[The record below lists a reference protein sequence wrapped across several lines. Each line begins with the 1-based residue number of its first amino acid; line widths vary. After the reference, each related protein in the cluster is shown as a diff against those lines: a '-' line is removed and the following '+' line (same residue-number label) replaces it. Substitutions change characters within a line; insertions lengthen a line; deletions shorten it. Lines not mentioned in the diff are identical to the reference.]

1 MATVS
6 TLFLIA
12 VIAVLAPLLSEITP
26 VRMLPVVV
34 AEIVLGI
41 AAGPLLDIAEPDAL
55 LTLLAG
61 LGLAFLF
68 FLAGAEI
75 DINRISGRPLLL
87 GASGWACSLV
97 LAVIVA
103 AGLAAADIASP
114 VKFVA
119 AALATTALGTL
130 MPILRD
136 AHVLETH
143 LGRYVIAV
151 GMFGELCPIILISL
165 LLSGSTDEALTT
177 ALLIAFTIIAL
188 ACAVAAKRLRPPR
201 FMALLDRS
209 MHTTS
214 QLPVRVCVLL
224 LVALVYVAR
233 DFGFDVILGAFAA
246 GMVVSLASP
255 SIKEPEVL
263 KHKLEAIG
271 FGFLVPVFFI
281 TSGITFDLDGLT
293 SDPGAVALVPIFLLA
308 LLAVRGLPA
317 LLYSR
322 DLGRREQLALAFY
335 SATTLPIVVAITT
348 IAVTDRKM
356 DSDTA
361 AALVAAGMLSVL
373 IFPTVARLLTRAAT
387 ASARAAGEAQVS
399 EASAAS

>member
-1 MATVS
+1 VTTVS

-12 VIAVLAPLLSEITP
+12 IIAVLAPLLSEITP
-26 VRMLPVVV
+26 AALLPVVV

-41 AAGPLLDIAEPDAL
+41 VAGPMLGIAEDSAL
-55 LTLLAG
+55 LELLAG
-61 LGLAFLF
+61 LGLGFLF

-75 DINRISGRPLLL
+75 DLSRIKGRPLTLA
-87 GASGWACSLV
+87 ASGWLASLV
-97 LAVIVA
+97 LAIIAAVAFA
-103 AGLAAADIASP
+103 AGDIASP

-136 AHVLETH
+136 ANLLHTH
-143 LGRYVIAV
+143 LGRHVIAV
-151 GMFGELCPIILISL
+151 GMFGELGPIILISV
-165 LLSGSTDEALTT
+165 LLSGSTDEYLTT
-177 ALLIAFTIIAL
+177 ALLITFTLIAL
-188 ACAVAAKRLRPPR
+188 ACATVAKRARPPR

-214 QLPVRVCVLL
+214 QLPVRVCMLL
-224 LVALVYVAR
+224 LIGLVYVAR
-233 DFGFDVILGAFAA
+233 DFGFDIILGAFAA

-271 FGFLVPVFFI
+271 FGFLIPIFFI
-281 TSGITFDLDGLT
+281 TSGIVFDLDGLT
-293 SDPGAVALVPIFLLA
+293 NDPGSIALVPIFLLA
-308 LLAVRGLPA
+308 LLAVRGIPA
-317 LLYSR
+317 LLYRNDLRPR
-322 DLGRREQLALAFY
+322 DQLALAFY
-335 SATTLPIVVAITT
+335 SATSLPIIVAITT
-348 IAVTDRKM
+348 IAVTDGKM

-373 IFPTVARLLTRAAT
+373 IFPAVARFLSRAT
-387 ASARAAGEAQVS
+387 AQAAPRAGEAPEIAL
-399 EASAAS
+399 EA

>member
-1 MATVS
+1 VTIVS

-12 VIAVLAPLLSEITP
+12 FIAVLAPFLSEITP
-26 VRMLPVVV
+26 AAMLPVVV

-41 AAGPLLDIAEPDAL
+41 VAGPVLGIAKPSDLLEL
-55 LTLLAG
+55 FSG

-75 DINRISGRPLLL
+75 DLDRISGRPLLL
-87 GASGWACSLV
+87 GASGWLVSLV
-97 LAVIVA
+97 LATIVA
-103 AGLAAADIASP
+103 VGLSVGDMASP

-136 AHVLETH
+136 AHVLQTH

-165 LLSGSTDEALTT
+165 LLSGSTHEFLTT
-177 ALLIAFTIIAL
+177 ALLIAFTAIAL
-188 ACAVAAKRLRPPR
+188 ACATVAKSVRPPR

-214 QLPVRVCVLL
+214 QLPVRFCMLL

-246 GMVVSLASP
+246 GMVVSLASS

-271 FGFLVPVFFI
+271 YGFLVPIFFI

-293 SDPGAVALVPIFLLA
+293 SNPGSLALVPIFLLA
-308 LLAVRGLPA
+308 LLAVRGAPA
-317 LLYSR
+317 LLYRNDLRPR
-322 DLGRREQLALAFY
+322 DQLALAFY
-335 SATTLPIVVAITT
+335 SATSLPLIVAITT

-356 DSDTA
+356 GSDTA

-373 IFPTVARLLTRAAT
+373 IFPSVARLLSRAT
-387 ASARAAGEAQVS
+387 AKAAPPLGDAPEVAVEA
-399 EASAAS
+399 